1 MLKGNVDRGKISE
14 ETLLNREAQIE
25 KEALDRF
32 LKESSKRDREN
43 VTMTASDDMLI
54 ARKRVINKKD
64 SLAMERILGQN
75 DLVPILYLQKG
86 FEVGKSVCRITIRNK
101 VGNVIGSGTGFMIG
115 NGIIMTNNHVI
126 PDIDTAMCAIA
137 EFNYQNDE
145 NFMPCQIY
153 YYKMN
158 PKKFFITDKSLD
170 FTIIAIKK
178 ELSNGKSYEDF
189 GYIKLIPEEGKVMEG
204 EYVSIIQHPKG
215 GPKSVTL
222 RENKVKH
229 IFDDYLH
236 YMTDTEPGSSGSPVF
251 NDQWIVVGLHH
262 SGVPNPDSKGEWI
275 ANEGIRISS
284 IANFIGKEYSNLNSD
299 GKKIVGEIFPDLK
312 IKNLNDDQ
320 KNDYKDDDT
329 SDDIPTNVRTG
340 YNPNFLGKDFKVDL
354 PKLNEKMEKDVSR
367 MKDGNYVLDYVH
379 FSIVMCKSRGLAY
392 FTAVNIDGENL
403 VKIKRSDDDWCFD
416 TRINIENQYGNEVY
430 NKNDLDRGHLV
441 RRNDPN
447 WGEHAYQANEDTF
460 HFTNSAPQHKDL
472 NQKIWL
478 GLEDYILKNAD
489 KMNIK
494 VSVFTGPVFKE
505 DDMIYRK
512 KFKIPADFWKV
523 VTVVKDD
530 GTLSATAYIQTQEN
544 MIDDLEFAYGAY
556 ETYQVP
562 VRKIEELTGL
572 DFGDLS
578 KYDPIANVE
587 FSGLRITDENDIR
600 L

>member
-1 MLKGNVDRGKISE
+1 
-14 ETLLNREAQIE
+14 
-25 KEALDRF
+25 
-32 LKESSKRDREN
+32 
-43 VTMTASDDMLI
+43 
-54 ARKRVINKKD
+54 
-64 SLAMERILGQN
+64 
-75 DLVPILYLQKG
+75 
-86 FEVGKSVCRITIRNK
+86 
-101 VGNVIGSGTGFMIG
+101 
-115 NGIIMTNNHVI
+115 
-126 PDIDTAMCAIA
+126 
-137 EFNYQNDE
+137 
-145 NFMPCQIY
+145 
-153 YYKMN
+153 
-158 PKKFFITDKSLD
+158 
-170 FTIIAIKK
+170 
-178 ELSNGKSYEDF
+178 
-189 GYIKLIPEEGKVMEG
+189 
-204 EYVSIIQHPKG
+204 
-215 GPKSVTL
+215 
-222 RENKVKH
+222 
-229 IFDDYLH
+229 
-236 YMTDTEPGSSGSPVF
+236 
-251 NDQWIVVGLHH
+251 
-262 SGVPNPDSKGEWI
+262 
-275 ANEGIRISS
+275 
-284 IANFIGKEYSNLNSD
+284 
-299 GKKIVGEIFPDLK
+299 
-312 IKNLNDDQ
+312 
-320 KNDYKDDDT
+320 
-329 SDDIPTNVRTG
+329 
-340 YNPNFLGKDFKVDL
+340 
-354 PKLNEKMEKDVSR
+354 MEKDVSR

-403 VKIKRSDDDWCFD
+403 VKIKRSDDDWRFD

-562 VRKIEELTGL
+562 VRKIEEITGL

-587 FSGLRITDENDIR
+587 FTGLRITDENDIR